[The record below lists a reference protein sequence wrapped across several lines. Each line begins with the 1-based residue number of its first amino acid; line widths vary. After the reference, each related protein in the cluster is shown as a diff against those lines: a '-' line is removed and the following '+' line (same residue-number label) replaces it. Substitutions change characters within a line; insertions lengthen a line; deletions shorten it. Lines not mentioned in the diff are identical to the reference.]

1 MDSSRIDLRPLTA
14 RRGGLAVVFG
24 TAAVVLAAWTVVLGS
39 VLRMD
44 TRVTNWSIAWIG
56 LDLAE
61 AVVLLSCAVLIRRR
75 SALLSPVAAAGAT
88 LIIVDAWF
96 DVLTSADDRHWY
108 VSIALALIVEIP
120 GAVICGLISWR
131 SSQW

>member
-1 MDSSRIDLRPLTA
+1 MSRSS
-14 RRGGLAVVFG
+14 GLATLFG
-24 TAAVVLAAWTVVLGS
+24 TAAVILAAWTIVLGS

-44 TRVTNWSIAWIG
+44 ARVANWSIAWVG

-75 SALLSPVAAAGAT
+75 SALLSPVAAAGGT

-96 DVLTSADDRHWY
+96 DVLTSAHDRHWY
-108 VSIALALIVEIP
+108 VSIALALVVEIP

-131 SSQW
+131 SREW